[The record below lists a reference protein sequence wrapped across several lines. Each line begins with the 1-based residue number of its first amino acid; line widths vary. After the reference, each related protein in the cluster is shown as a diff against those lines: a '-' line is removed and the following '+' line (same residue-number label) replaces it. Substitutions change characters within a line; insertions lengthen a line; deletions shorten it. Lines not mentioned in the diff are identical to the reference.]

1 MDSSSP
7 VLSSPSTFA
16 APYYQFAQRLDP
28 DLRRRIGRFPVRL
41 SEAWDLLPLALHVDG
56 VQLLSRDPV
65 AGGGFA
71 DIFRGTRHDMAVAV
85 KRLRFHTFSEGKR
98 RDVQKRLYR
107 EALVWRQQSHRH
119 ILPFLGIDNNNN
131 FSLVS
136 PWMQH
141 GSVIQYLETSGRES
155 IEVVPILSQVATGLE
170 WLHEE
175 NIVHGDL
182 RGANILI
189 DEMGQARLA
198 DFGLSIFADSTRGA
212 FTTSSGAGSTR
223 WMAPELMQPQ
233 QFGFDRARRSRP
245 SDVYAFGH
253 VCLEIYT
260 GHPPFFEDNSEP
272 TVITKVLAGERPTR
286 PTEDDCHGHCM
297 SDELWRLMKLCWTH
311 DPAGRPSASKLIYGM
326 VRVEQSGKIS
336 SRLVEDNPNRE
347 EQDLRNSLTSW
358 KAFISDLEDI
368 GGEDSE

>member
-7 VLSSPSTFA
+7 VSSSPSALT
-16 APYYQFAQRLDP
+16 APYYPFAQRLDP
-28 DLRRRIGRFPVRL
+28 DLRQRIGRFLVRL
-41 SEAWDLLPLALHVDG
+41 SEAWNVLPSALHIGG
-56 VQLLSRDPV
+56 VQLMSRDPV

-71 DIFRGTRHDMAVAV
+71 DIFRGTHHETDVAI
-85 KRLRFHTFSEGKR
+85 KRLRFHTFSEAKR

-119 ILPFLGIDNNNN
+119 ILPFLGIDENNN

-141 GSVIQYLETSGRES
+141 GSVIHYLETLGPETV
-155 IEVVPILSQVATGLE
+155 ELVPILSQVAMGLE
-170 WLHEE
+170 YLHEE

-182 RGANILI
+182 RGAN
-189 DEMGQARLA
+189 EAGQARLA
-198 DFGLSIFADSTRGA
+198 DFGLSIFADSTQGA

-223 WMAPELMQPQ
+223 WMAPELMQPR
-233 QFGFDRARRSRP
+233 QFGYDRARRSRP

-260 GHPPFFEDNSEP
+260 GQPPFFEDNSEP

-286 PTEDDCHGHCM
+286 PTRDDCYGRSM

-311 DPAGRPSASKLIYGM
+311 QPSERPSASKLIYGM
-326 VRVEQSGKIS
+326 VRVEQSDRAS
-336 SRLVEDNPNRE
+336 SQLVEGSPK
-347 EQDLRNSLTSW
+347 DLRNSLTSW

-368 GGEDSE
+368 GEDSE

>member
-7 VLSSPSTFA
+7 VLSSSSALT
-16 APYYQFAQRLDP
+16 APYYPFAQRLDP
-28 DLRRRIGRFPVRL
+28 DLRQRIGRYLVRL
-41 SEAWDLLPLALHVDG
+41 SEAWDVLPSALHIDG
-56 VQLLSRDPV
+56 VQFMSRDPV

-71 DIFRGTRHDMAVAV
+71 DIFRGTYHETVVAV
-85 KRLRFHTFSEGKR
+85 KRLRFYTFSDANR

-107 EALVWRQQSHRH
+107 EALVWRQQNHRH
-119 ILPFLGIDNNNN
+119 ILPFLGIDQNGNS
-131 FSLVS
+131 SLVS

-141 GSVIQYLETSGRES
+141 GSVIQYLETLGRETV
-155 IEVVPILSQVATGLE
+155 ELLSQVAVGLE
-170 WLHEE
+170 YLHEE

-223 WMAPELMQPQ
+223 WMAPELIQPE
-233 QFGFDRARRSRP
+233 QFGYDHARRSRP

-260 GHPPFFEDNSEP
+260 GRPPFVEHKSEP

-286 PTEDDCHGHCM
+286 PTRDDCHGRSM
-297 SDELWRLMKLCWTH
+297 PDGLWKLMKLCWAH
-311 DPAGRPSASKLIYGM
+311 EPSGRPSAFKLIYGM
-326 VRVEQSGKIS
+326 VRVEQSDRVS
-336 SRLVEDNPNRE
+336 SQLVEDSPKKEARA
-347 EQDLRNSLTSW
+347 LRNSIASW
-358 KAFISDLEDI
+358 KAFVSDLEDI